1 MLNEETLKFLSLN
14 KDSILAIAA
23 IGALLMT
30 ALTAVMSL
38 FGAIASKKIDEK
50 IKRQE
55 AIRALIEDGMIGM
68 GEGMQG
74 ILSAADILLS
84 KYGNKVHANDPS
96 LNTSIKKY
104 KTTIGNHKKHL
115 MKAKTIYRY
124 KLYGLEDGLSII
136 TRCTDWV
143 QGLKDDIPL
152 GRKMLKEADK
162 IRLIIDKEIIK
173 CYREGDYPSSF
184 TRQRLRYHA
193 WKIKRMRPKP

>member
-1 MLNEETLKFLSLN
+1 
-14 KDSILAIAA
+14 
-23 IGALLMT
+23 
-30 ALTAVMSL
+30 
-38 FGAIASKKIDEK
+38 
-50 IKRQE
+50 
-55 AIRALIEDGMIGM
+55 
-68 GEGMQG
+68 MQG

-84 KYGNKVHANDPS
+84 KYGNKVHVNDPS
-96 LNTSIKKY
+96 LNISIKKY
-104 KTTIGNHKKHL
+104 KAVIGNHKRHL

-124 KLYGLEDGLSII
+124 KLYGLEDGLAII

-173 CYREGDYPSSF
+173 CYRKGYYPSSL

-193 WKIKRMRPKP
+193 WRIKRIKSKY

>member
-1 MLNEETLKFLSLN
+1 MFDEETLKFLASN

-55 AIRALIEDGMIGM
+55 AIRLLIEDGMIGM
-68 GEGMQG
+68 GESMQG

-84 KYGNKVHANDPS
+84 KYSNAVHTNDPS
-96 LNTSIKKY
+96 LNISIKKY
-104 KTTIGNHKKHL
+104 KATIGNHKKHL

-143 QGLKDDIPL
+143 QGLNNDIPL

-162 IRLIIDKEIIK
+162 IRSIIDKEIIK
-173 CYREGDYPSSF
+173 CYRKGDYPSSL
-184 TRQRLRYHA
+184 TRWRLVYHS
-193 WKIKRMRPKP
+193 WKIKNMRKKS